1 MKAEMTL
8 AIWNG
13 HHAISRIPATNG
25 TAARNG
31 PKKRP
36 MKIAAMPYFA
46 MNACPRQQIGMARER
61 PHPADRRFKGLAQPI
76 REPVP
81 KRCANGRRDP
91 DWNKTE
97 RASADQSPDGHQRGR
112 GRKQQ

>member
-1 MKAEMTL
+1 M
-8 AIWNG
+8 
-13 HHAISRIPATNG
+13 PATSG

-46 MNACPRQQIGMARER
+46 MNACPRGSRSGWRESGH
-61 PHPADRRFKGLAQPI
+61 HPADRRFKGLAQPI